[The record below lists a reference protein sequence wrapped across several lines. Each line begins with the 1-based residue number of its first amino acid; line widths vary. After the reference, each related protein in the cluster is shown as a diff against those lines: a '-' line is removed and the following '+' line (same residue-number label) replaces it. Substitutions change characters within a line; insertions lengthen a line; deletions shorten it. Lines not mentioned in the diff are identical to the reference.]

1 MVWFSTLSQVAD
13 WLADRS
19 NGAELS
25 GWCFTIFSNRFQLWS
40 RRQRLRSL
48 SATSGNSLLFE
59 IGSLVVLVPL
69 PWRLLLHVLSL
80 ACAAYLYSWSTTF
93 LVAAAASFSSVCRV
107 RLDDVCGFSTK
118 SRRGQW
124 ALLPPLCSSL
134 ATTAGCSTKWNSFA
148 ILGRAHVHTHL
159 LAFSTSSSS
168 RLWITRTE
176 KKSLSGIKLE
186 LVAAG
191 THDDAHQREN
201 YSTTHGKLTSFF
213 SEINLLALLL

>member
-1 MVWFSTLSQVAD
+1 MLYYFFKSVPTLESPSTTTFTFRHFRQFTSLRDWFAG
-13 WLADRS
+13 
-19 NGAELS
+19 GA
-25 GWCFTIFSNRFQLWS
+25 
-40 RRQRLRSL
+40 
-48 SATSGNSLLFE
+48 SATSVAPPPPRS
-59 IGSLVVLVPL
+59 
-69 PWRLLLHVLSL
+69 LSL

-124 ALLPPLCSSL
+124 ALLPPLYSSL

-176 KKSLSGIKLE
+176 KSHSPESNWNWLPRGH
-186 LVAAG
+186 
-191 THDDAHQREN
+191 T
-201 YSTTHGKLTSFF
+201 TTHTKGKIT
-213 SEINLLALLL
+213 LLHTEN